1 MTKKHMHSIT
11 VYRLS
16 DNGGKMWPEQRFE
29 TENPDDLPALRQQ
42 AEKQY
47 AKGLKKKMHSIEAE
61 EYDVEYGTMKI
72 NFFGDNE

>member
-1 MTKKHMHSIT
+1 MEKKHMHSIT
-11 VYRLS
+11 VWRLH

-47 AKGLKKKMHSIEAE
+47 AKGLKKNIYGIEVE
-61 EYDVEYGTMKI
+61 EYDMEIGTMKI
-72 NFFGDNE
+72 NLFGDNE